1 MPTGIHPLNILIVED
16 DLSYAMDLEIL
27 LEELN
32 FSKMQLCTSGED
44 ALDIAKQTKL
54 DLILLDVGLG
64 GEMDGLEFANAIK
77 QFDIPILFITSYKDE
92 ETYAKTKQYNSVG
105 YLVKP
110 LDKITLK
117 TTMELV
123 TNHIKQNKI
132 KELGFSLIKNHK
144 AEKKIIVRKSDTYH
158 KISTDEIIYFEADS
172 EYIMLYTSES
182 KYPLRHSV
190 KQMEEELYDQ
200 NFFRVHKSYLV
211 NINHLSSFAYEEGVI
226 TLSTSKKLPVSR
238 RKKKE
243 LLTRWQ
249 HHVKP

>member
-1 MPTGIHPLNILIVED
+1 MLPLEILIVED
-16 DLSYAMDLEIL
+16 DLSYAMEIEIL
-27 LEELN
+27 LEELKY
-32 FSKMQLCTSGED
+32 SRMQFCTSAAE
-44 ALDIAKQTKL
+44 ALDIINQTKL
-54 DLILLDVGLG
+54 DLILLDIGLD
-64 GEMDGLEFANAIK
+64 GEMDGLAFANAIK

-92 ETYAKTKQYNSVG
+92 ATYAKTKQYNTVG

-123 TNHIKQNKI
+123 INQIEQNKANAP
-132 KELGFSLIKNHK
+132 KFSVFKNQIE
-144 AEKKIIVRKSDTYH
+144 EKRIIVRKNDTYH
-158 KISTDEIIYFEADS
+158 KLNTDEIIYVEADS

-182 KYPLRHSV
+182 KYPLRHSL

-211 NINHLSSFAYEEGVI
+211 NINHLSSFSYEEGLI

-243 LLTRWQ
+243 LLTKWQ